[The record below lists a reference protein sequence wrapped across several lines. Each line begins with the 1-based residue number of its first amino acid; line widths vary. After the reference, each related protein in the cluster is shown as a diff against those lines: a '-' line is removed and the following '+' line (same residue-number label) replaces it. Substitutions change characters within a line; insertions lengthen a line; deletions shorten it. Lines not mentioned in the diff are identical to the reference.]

1 MNYECPLSKNRLQ
14 EEQEELLLKM
24 ALVRYF
30 EREDANLRAAVAKC
44 PDLPEN
50 GESAEHAVDR
60 AMRQQHWKVVGQK
73 VWRAS
78 AKVVTRAAVVFLTF
92 FIFLTTAFAASA
104 PVRDAIYKI
113 LFSHEDRY
121 TLVQIDPTV
130 SDAFIDADLYTWE
143 HCFAPTY
150 LPKGYKLTTFDDI
163 AGNMLIVR
171 YEKGKN
177 FIQINQAPANVQ
189 SSIHIDSENAQTTKP
204 ITIGNSEG
212 IYNLKDGKTQIV
224 WQVGGCLVDVIS
236 NEDTDEVIK
245 VAQGVQLLR

>member
-30 EREDANLRAAVAKC
+30 EREDANLRAAVAEC
-44 PDLPEN
+44 PDLPEDR
-50 GESAEHAVDR
+50 ESAEHAVDR

-92 FIFLTTAFAASA
+92 FIFLTTVFAASA

-121 TLVQIDPTV
+121 TLVQVDPTV

-150 LPKGYKLTTFDDI
+150 LPEGYGLSEYDDLEGI
-163 AGNMLIVR
+163 LLIVR
-171 YEKGKN
+171 YTNGKK
-177 FIQINQAPANVQ
+177 FIQFNQTASGAQ
-189 SSIHIDSENAQTTKP
+189 GSIDVDSENAQ
-204 ITIGNSEG
+204 ITRSIIINNSEG
-212 IYNLKDGKTQIV
+212 IYNLKDGKTSIV
-224 WQVGGCLVDVIS
+224 WQVGGCMLSLLS
-236 NEDTDEVIK
+236 NEDTEEVIRF
-245 VAQGVQLLR
+245 AESIQLLR

>member
-50 GESAEHAVDR
+50 RESAEHAVDR

-150 LPKGYKLTTFDDI
+150 F
-163 AGNMLIVR
+163 A
-171 YEKGKN
+171 
-177 FIQINQAPANVQ
+177 
-189 SSIHIDSENAQTTKP
+189 
-204 ITIGNSEG
+204 
-212 IYNLKDGKTQIV
+212 
-224 WQVGGCLVDVIS
+224 DV
-236 NEDTDEVIK
+236 
-245 VAQGVQLLR
+245 

>member
-30 EREDANLRAAVAKC
+30 EREDANLRAAVAEC

-50 GESAEHAVDR
+50 RESAEHAVDR

-177 FIQINQAPANVQ
+177 FIMKKINSV
-189 SSIHIDSENAQTTKP
+189 
-204 ITIGNSEG
+204 
-212 IYNLKDGKTQIV
+212 
-224 WQVGGCLVDVIS
+224 
-236 NEDTDEVIK
+236 
-245 VAQGVQLLR
+245 